1 MQAYI
6 FLASQTSVCTTLRAI
21 EDKGPLRS
29 QRPALLFPAESTEMQ
44 QPLLSFGPCL
54 LFLGS
59 YWRASVPGHLLST
72 FLLISASSLC
82 RELNGN
88 NITRIN
94 KNDFA
99 GLKQL
104 RVL

>member
-1 MQAYI
+1 M
-6 FLASQTSVCTTLRAI
+6 
-21 EDKGPLRS
+21 
-29 QRPALLFPAESTEMQ
+29 
-44 QPLLSFGPCL
+44 
-54 LFLGS
+54 
-59 YWRASVPGHLLST
+59 PGHLLSASM
-72 FLLISASSLC
+72 LISSSSVC

>member
-1 MQAYI
+1 
-6 FLASQTSVCTTLRAI
+6 
-21 EDKGPLRS
+21 
-29 QRPALLFPAESTEMQ
+29 MQ
-44 QPLLSFGPCL
+44 QQLLSFVPCL
-54 LFLGS
+54 PFLGS
-59 YWRASVPGHLLST
+59 YWGPPVPAHLLST
-72 FLLISASSLC
+72 PLLISTSSLH

>member
-1 MQAYI
+1 MQRLG
-6 FLASQTSVCTTLRAI
+6 LACPFWGATGEPWVPGC
-21 EDKGPLRS
+21 
-29 QRPALLFPAESTEMQ
+29 
-44 QPLLSFGPCL
+44 LLS
-54 LFLGS
+54 
-59 YWRASVPGHLLST
+59 ASPLT
-72 FLLISASSLC
+72 SASSLR

>member
-1 MQAYI
+1 MPSA
-6 FLASQTSVCTTLRAI
+6 
-21 EDKGPLRS
+21 
-29 QRPALLFPAESTEMQ
+29 
-44 QPLLSFGPCL
+44 
-54 LFLGS
+54 GS
-59 YWRASVPGHLLST
+59 PPRAS
-72 FLLISASSLC
+72 LLISSSSLC

>member
-1 MQAYI
+1 MFGYLLNAY
-6 FLASQTSVCTTLRAI
+6 
-21 EDKGPLRS
+21 
-29 QRPALLFPAESTEMQ
+29 
-44 QPLLSFGPCL
+44 
-54 LFLGS
+54 
-59 YWRASVPGHLLST
+59 
-72 FLLISASSLC
+72 LLISSSSLC

>member
-1 MQAYI
+1 MQ
-6 FLASQTSVCTTLRAI
+6 
-21 EDKGPLRS
+21 KPL
-29 QRPALLFPAESTEMQ
+29 P
-44 QPLLSFGPCL
+44 SFGPCL
-54 LFLGS
+54 PFLGS
-59 YWRASVPGHLLST
+59 CWGAPVPGHLLSASSR
-72 FLLISASSLC
+72 ISASSLH

>member
-1 MQAYI
+1 
-6 FLASQTSVCTTLRAI
+6 
-21 EDKGPLRS
+21 
-29 QRPALLFPAESTEMQ
+29 MQ
-44 QPLLSFGPCL
+44 QPLPSFGPCL
-54 LFLGS
+54 PFLGS
-59 YWRASVPGHLLST
+59 CWGAPVPGHLLSASS
-72 FLLISASSLC
+72 LISASSLR